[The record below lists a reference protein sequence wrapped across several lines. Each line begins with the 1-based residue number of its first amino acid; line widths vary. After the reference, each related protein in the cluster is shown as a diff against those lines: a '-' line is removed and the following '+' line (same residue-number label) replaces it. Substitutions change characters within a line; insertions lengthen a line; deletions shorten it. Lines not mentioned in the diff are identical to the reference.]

1 MPIKIPNQLPATPVL
16 ESENIFVMTESK
28 AVRQDIRPLRL
39 LLLNLMP
46 TKIVTE
52 TQLLRKLS
60 NSPLQVEVEFLQ
72 TISYES
78 KNVDPEHLS
87 SFYTSFDKVR
97 DSQYDGMIITGAPVE
112 NLEFEDVDYWS
123 ELCDI
128 MEWTS
133 TNVSSTLHI
142 CWGAQAA
149 LYYHYGIPKYPLGPK
164 LSGVFKHNVLRPRS
178 RIFRGFDDVFYIPH
192 SRYTE
197 IRQEDILSVPELELL
212 SVSEAAGVFA
222 VKSSDNRRVFITGHP
237 EYDAD
242 TLALEYKRDI
252 DKGLS
257 IDIPENYFPD
267 NDPTA
272 APHVYWRAHAQLLYS
287 NWLNYYVYQST
298 PYDIAQ
304 VGSVYDDK
312 LIK

>member
-1 MPIKIPNQLPATPVL
+1 MPIKIPNQLPATPIL
-16 ESENIFVMTESK
+16 ESENIFVMTEYR
-28 AVRQDIRPLRL
+28 AMHQDIRPLRL

-72 TISYES
+72 TASYVS
-78 KNVDPEHLS
+78 KNVAPEHLE
-87 SFYTSFDKVR
+87 SFYTTFNKVR

-112 NLEFEDVDYWS
+112 NMEFEDVDYWQ

-128 MEWTS
+128 MEWS
-133 TNVSSTLHI
+133 NQNVHSTLHI

-149 LYYHYGIPKYPLGPK
+149 LYYHYGVKKYPLKSK
-164 LSGVFKHNVLRPRS
+164 LSGVYKHNVLKPQS
-178 RIFRGFDDVFYIPH
+178 PLFRGFDDDYYMPH

-197 IRQEDILSVPELELL
+197 VLEEDIIKVPELELL
-212 SVSEAAGVFA
+212 SVSDEAGVCA

-237 EYDAD
+237 EYDED
-242 TLALEYKRDI
+242 TLALEYSRDVK
-252 DKGLS
+252 KGLS
-257 IDIPENYFPD
+257 IEMPKNYFPN
-267 NDPTA
+267 NDPTET
-272 APHVYWRAHAQLLYS
+272 PQVYWRAHGQLLYS

-298 PYDIAQ
+298 PYDIKK
-304 VGSVYDDK
+304 VGSGEN
-312 LIK
+312 

>member
-1 MPIKIPNQLPATPVL
+1 MPIKIPNQLPATPIL
-16 ESENIFVMTESK
+16 ESENIFVMTEHR
-28 AVRQDIRPLRL
+28 ALRQDIRPLRL

-78 KNVDPEHLS
+78 KNVDPNHLA
-87 SFYTSFDKVR
+87 SFYTSFDNVR
-97 DSQYDGMIITGAPVE
+97 NSFYDGMIITGAPVE
-112 NLEFEDVDYWS
+112 NLEFEDVDYWQ

-133 TNVSSTLHI
+133 TNVFSTLHI

-149 LYYHYGIPKYPLGPK
+149 LYYHYGIPKYPIGPK
-164 LSGVFKHNVLRPRS
+164 LSGVFKHNVLKPQS
-178 RIFRGFDDVFYIPH
+178 PLFRGFDDEFFIPH

-197 IRQEDILSVPELELL
+197 IREADILAVPDLELL
-212 SVSEAAGVFA
+212 SVSDEAGVFA
-222 VKSSDNRRVFITGHP
+222 LKSTNNRHVFITGHP

-242 TLALEYKRDI
+242 TLALEYSRDI
-252 DKGLS
+252 NKGLS
-257 IDIPENYFPD
+257 IDMPKNYFPN

-272 APHVYWRAHAQLLYS
+272 PPFVYWRAHAQLLYS

-298 PYDIAQ
+298 PYDITSLRY
-304 VGSVYDDK
+304 VETP
-312 LIK
+312 

>member
-16 ESENIFVMTESK
+16 ESENIFVMTEYR
-28 AVRQDIRPLRL
+28 ALHQDIRPLRL
-39 LLLNLMP
+39 LILNLMP

-72 TISYES
+72 TISHVS
-78 KNVDPEHLS
+78 KNVDPEHLE

-97 DSQYDGMIITGAPVE
+97 DRQYDGMIITGAPVE
-112 NLEFEDVDYWS
+112 NMEFEDVDYWQ

-133 TNVSSTLHI
+133 LNVYSTLHI
-142 CWGAQAA
+142 CWGAQAG
-149 LYYHYGIPKYPLGPK
+149 LYYHYGIPKYPLEAK
-164 LSGVFKHNVLRPRS
+164 LSGVFKHTILKPQS
-178 RIFRGFDDVFYIPH
+178 PLFRGFDDEFHMPQ

-197 IRQEDILSVPELELL
+197 VLESDIIKIPELELL
-212 SVSEAAGVFA
+212 AVSDDAGVFA
-222 VKSSDNRRVFITGHP
+222 VKSTDNRRVFITGHP

-242 TLALEYKRDI
+242 TLALEYARDI
-252 DKGLS
+252 KKGLP
-257 IDIPENYFPD
+257 IDVPKNYFPD

-272 APHVYWRAHAQLLYS
+272 APSVYWRAHAQLMYS

-298 PYDIAQ
+298 PYDIEK
-304 VGSVYDDK
+304 VGG
-312 LIK
+312 